1 MVEPLRP
8 GVTLWAF
15 VPEQSGRSCLDSAPD
30 PLPGGRRPVR
40 KRLTTLTYNGPDSRD
55 KYNSRIKKISPS
67 KNFRQY
73 LKK

>member
-15 VPEQSGRSCLDSAPD
+15 VPEQSGRSCLGSAPD

-40 KRLTTLTYNGPDSRD
+40 KRLTTLHYKVLRKAG
-55 KYNSRIKKISPS
+55 KYNTIK
-67 KNFRQY
+67 
-73 LKK
+73 